1 MARSKVGKPTGET
14 TKAGRPVYKTPEGEN
29 VSEKS
34 VTFVRDGKY
43 INAPSIWNG
52 VRLNEDEV
60 GKLYD
65 AGAIKATSVHDTA
78 KEAVAAAKERSKGL
92 MAEKK
97 KIKKYR
103 TGGLGGSQDL
113 DYEQQMVEME
123 GTPPEDTEESSFGK
137 ELTGFAADITPGV
150 GEVRSAMDAKKAYEE
165 GDMFGVG
172 LGVVGAIPG
181 IGMGARVAKR
191 ALKTVD
197 EIKDIPKGLASKV
210 KEGDDAYKLLGVSPE
225 DAKKWKTEQPTN
237 KQQQNP
243 KLREAA
249 LKLKNKEITKQE
261 YTDLVNEI
269 MPIKM
274 IEKMPEMPS
283 LKRVTMALSD
293 NKVKIGI
300 VGLNKKIDDGT
311 RVASRLDIPAYEGS
325 DTWVVS
331 LHDGTKMGG
340 NAIGY
345 GQTAVLK
352 NVDFKTAPKGAIN
365 IATEKTAKDTIA
377 RIYGDW
383 VNKDP
388 DDVYDFAKD
397 ALTDPEWTQVGMNPY
412 RHSFFYDKATGEPV
426 VSAAEVVQVGPL
438 VLAKDVKKT
447 TMDDPM
453 FRIDKNDPDSPTFA
467 QGGTTMDPV
476 KAAQQYQQQQGL
488 MARTAMLPTEQGMQA
503 MQSSSAEPMAATA
516 GSVAPEQPTTMQTNM
531 QPSKVKMPPGMA
543 KGGMLAEGGVM
554 QEGGTVD
561 PESGNEVPP
570 GALQE
575 EVRDDIPAQLSEGEF
590 IFPADVVRFI
600 GLEKLMRLRQAAKK
614 GLGQME
620 EMGQMGNAS
629 EATMDDDAEFET
641 EIDDIISEVEAE
653 ADAGSMEEPMLRPP
667 EVA

>member
-1 MARSKVGKPTGET
+1 MGLANK
-14 TKAGRPVYKTPEGEN
+14 TKKR
-29 VSEKS
+29 
-34 VTFVRDGKY
+34 
-43 INAPSIWNG
+43 
-52 VRLNEDEV
+52 
-60 GKLYD
+60 
-65 AGAIKATSVHDTA
+65 
-78 KEAVAAAKERSKGL
+78 
-92 MAEKK
+92 
-97 KIKKYR
+97 KKYQV
-103 TGGLGGSQDL
+103 GGLGI
-113 DYEQQMVEME
+113 DYDQQMMDMQ
-123 GTPPEDTEESSFGK
+123 GTPPEDTEGSSFGK
-137 ELTGFAADITPGV
+137 ALTELSADLTPGV
-150 GEVRSAMDAKKAYEE
+150 GEVRSAMDAKQAYEE
-165 GDMFGVG
+165 GDMLGVG
-172 LGVVGAIPG
+172 LGVLGAVPG
-181 IGMGARVAKR
+181 VGMGARLAKR

-197 EIKDIPKGLASKV
+197 EIKDIPKGLAGKV
-210 KEGDDAYKLLGVSPE
+210 KEGEDAYKLMDVSPD
-225 DAKKWKTEQPTN
+225 DAKQWKKEQPSH

-243 KLREAA
+243 KLKEAA
-249 LKLKNKEITKQE
+249 IKLKNKEITKKE
-261 YTDLVNEI
+261 YTDLVNEL

-274 IEKMPEMPS
+274 IEEMPEMPS
-283 LKRVTMALSD
+283 LKRITLALTED
-293 NKVKIGI
+293 KVAKGI

-331 LHDGTKMGG
+331 LHDGTKAGG

-352 NVDFKTAPKGAIN
+352 NVDFKTAPKGALN

-388 DDVYDFAKD
+388 DDVYDFAEQ
-397 ALTDPEWTQVGMNPY
+397 ALKDPEWTQVGMNPY

-426 VSAAEVVQVGPL
+426 VSASEVVQVGPL

-447 TMDDPM
+447 TIDDPM
-453 FRIDKNDPDSPTFA
+453 FKVDKNDPDSPTFA
-467 QGGTTMDPV
+467 QGGMMLDPV
-476 KAAQQYQQQQGL
+476 KAAQRSGL
-488 MARTAMLPTEQGMQA
+488 MSNRAMVPSAEGMQN
-503 MQSSSAEPMAATA
+503 MQSSSAATQQSDS
-516 GSVAPEQPTTMQTNM
+516 GSLPTTNMGVGQTSVMQN
-531 QPSKVKMPPGMA
+531 PLNIKMPPGMA

-590 IFPADVVRFI
+590 VFPADVVRFI

-620 EMGQMGNAS
+620 DMGQMGNAS

-653 ADAGSMEEPMLRPP
+653 ANNRQPEPPMEEMS
-667 EVA
+667 